1 MNPSEPQDEGEHAGE
16 DEGQIEAIG
25 PEEIEEIP
33 IEDEAP
39 VEEGDD
45 EKEKRRER
53 LTTLRSIRT
62 DTRTAMG
69 PQLNA
74 CGLLLTLTLGAIYFV
89 ITDNRQVSVNVHGSL
104 SNPLF
109 GIFIVLTFSI
119 ACGLM
124 AIYSRPI
131 PTGIGELALEGSLS
145 KSISTERRYAKLS
158 TGLLM
163 LAIVLILY
171 SLYMF
176 HGSSYLEPTTNFS
189 DEKSTIVVMIIP
201 YQGLNLSFD
210 NLTTKTKNPLVPNRL
225 GVDDK

>member
-74 CGLLLTLTLGAIYFV
+74 CGLF
-89 ITDNRQVSVNVHGSL
+89 L
-104 SNPLF
+104 S
-109 GIFIVLTFSI
+109 
-119 ACGLM
+119 
-124 AIYSRPI
+124 
-131 PTGIGELALEGSLS
+131 
-145 KSISTERRYAKLS
+145 
-158 TGLLM
+158 
-163 LAIVLILY
+163 
-171 SLYMF
+171 
-176 HGSSYLEPTTNFS
+176 
-189 DEKSTIVVMIIP
+189 
-201 YQGLNLSFD
+201 
-210 NLTTKTKNPLVPNRL
+210 
-225 GVDDK
+225 